1 MVLQP
6 QVDLQIVSSGQG
18 PPIRSAAHIVVGTA
32 HPKRIHSDDFDTMID
47 ENANRGR
54 PCIYLATFDPAGAAM
69 DGPDGDAAADGAFFR
84 NFLSGMS

>member
-6 QVDLQIVSSGQG
+6 QVDLQVVSSGQG
-18 PPIRSAAHIVVGTA
+18 LPIRSAAHIVVGTA
-32 HPKRIHSDDFDTMID
+32 HPKLIRSDDFDTMID

-54 PCIYLATFDPAGAAM
+54 PCIYLATFDAG
-69 DGPDGDAAADGAFFR
+69 GDAVNEPEADDGANAAFFR